1 MAASTPRIQNSA
13 RPTTPPTNSPKFNA
27 FEPTSNA
34 NPPSFQQAYDMS
46 KEWLNNTVQQGR
58 ETAREGASVKSY
70 YDSLADNRQHSMQQS
85 AKQTDSVLSQ
95 TAGSQQDMM
104 QNFRQ
109 GMQSNYGG
117 GTLAFGGQGNG
128 YNPSNGLA
136 ARASEKLFDNQ
147 QQRVMYRDKAGIDN
161 YYSAQN
167 RGTDMSFQS
176 QMAGNERAFKA
187 SQGAEDRAFQSQ
199 QSALDRAQ
207 QRKLAMLDSSTKL
220 QSSMLQSLNMG
231 NGGGYSFW

>member
-1 MAASTPRIQNSA
+1 MASSA
-13 RPTTPPTNSPKFNA
+13 QLGNRNPTQTTQRKVNSP
-27 FEPTSNA
+27 ETIGQVQQLDGPTIK
-34 NPPSFQQAYDMS
+34 QAYDLS
-46 KEWLNNTVQQGR
+46 KNWLDNTVQQGR
-58 ETAREGASVKSY
+58 ETAREASSTKGY
-70 YDSLADNRQHSMQQS
+70 YDMLSDNRQQSMNQTNTALTQQTNN
-85 AKQTDSVLSQ
+85 Q
-95 TAGSQQDMM
+95 
-104 QNFRQ
+104 Q
-109 GMQSNYGG
+109 GMQTNFQQMQQSNYGG

-136 ARASEKLFDNQ
+136 ARATNQLFDNQ
-147 QQRVMYRDKAGIDN
+147 QQRVQYRDKAGVDN
-161 YYSAQN
+161 YYAGQS

-187 SQGAEDRAFQSQ
+187 SQDAEDRAFQSQ

-231 NGGGYSFW
+231 NGGGYSFWNN